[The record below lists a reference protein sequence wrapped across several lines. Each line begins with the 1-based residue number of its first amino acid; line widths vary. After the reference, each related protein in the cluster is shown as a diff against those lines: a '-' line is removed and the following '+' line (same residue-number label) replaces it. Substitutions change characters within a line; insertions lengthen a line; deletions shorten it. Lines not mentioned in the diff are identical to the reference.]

1 MTLVKNSSQKDRY
14 LEKVA
19 FNNYCFKKLS
29 YKTAKDPL
37 TAGSSEFHTQGPMYK
52 MTHKPQILFW

>member
-14 LEKVA
+14 LEKDA
-19 FNNYCFKKLS
+19 FNCFTKLR

-37 TAGSSEFHTQGPMYK
+37 KAGSSEFHTQGPVYK
-52 MTHKPQILFW
+52 MTHKPQILCW